1 MTPDPIDQ
9 AGFAPRNHIRV
20 RGRRSRMVAQLITSV
35 ALVLSIAV
43 AATAATIGIAHAG
56 GIACCIVKP
65 AE

>member
-20 RGRRSRMVAQLITSV
+20 RGRRSRMVAQLIASV

-56 GIACCIVKP
+56 SVASCVVKP
-65 AE
+65 AR